1 MRVLFNNETAKLYK
15 PLFDAAMELLN
26 KGKPENEWVKIE
38 DLPTY
43 YSYLDTLKTFGQ
55 AKFVRVPVVE
65 QEHYFEINTNTR
77 TITVPEE
84 FQQNGLAVQF
94 DHTAETIYFNMDRYF
109 DDFDLAVCNPA
120 NSQEG
125 YVGRCMIQWKTS
137 NGNIGYD
144 KAYMFDEGSDM
155 ESDGI
160 YAHNRIT
167 FGWPLHEEI
176 TSVPGILKFSV
187 ILEIVENEIEP
198 NAKVLY
204 SFNTKEAEC
213 VIHPNLVTNQ
223 KDYKSAK
230 PEDVSALMSS
240 ALRPSFSGVFNSTLG
255 QKAYF
260 LTDGDLPVTANLVD
274 GEYMLEV
281 EARGSDGVELLYK
294 WYRVDEDNNIIELI
308 DQTENY
314 YIALE
319 AGRYYVMVG
328 NPNRDRVRW
337 TQSQICE
344 IPGASELYYVE
355 NVAEK
360 GYADGASKLGVVV
373 GGKNREGEVLNNI
386 VGEVTYQWYKR
397 NWDNSEE
404 AIKDAT
410 SHELILQPEMGPGS
424 YWVEA
429 IASNNNDTSAI
440 AKSNETEVKLPAHSP
455 EAVVITWDEDDRKL
469 VAEVTIDYD
478 NDLVYEWINS
488 DTLKAYEFRNIN
500 EFVPT
505 VSGSY
510 YAKVYQNT
518 WPGHPMEQSSEKH
531 PRLSN
536 VVYVEV

>member
-1 MRVLFNNETAKLYK
+1 
-15 PLFDAAMELLN
+15 
-26 KGKPENEWVKIE
+26 
-38 DLPTY
+38 
-43 YSYLDTLKTFGQ
+43 
-55 AKFVRVPVVE
+55 
-65 QEHYFEINTNTR
+65 
-77 TITVPEE
+77 
-84 FQQNGLAVQF
+84 
-94 DHTAETIYFNMDRYF
+94 MDRYF

-294 WYRVDEDNNIIELI
+294 WYRVDEDNNITELI

-344 IPGASELYYVE
+344 IPGASELYYIE

-360 GYADGASKLGVVV
+360 GYADGSSKLGVLV

-429 IASNNNDTSAI
+429 IASNNNDTSEI

-455 EAVVITWDEDDRKL
+455 EAVVITWDEDDSKL

-505 VSGSY
+505 TSGSY
-510 YAKVYQNT
+510 YVKVYQNT

-531 PRLSN
+531 PKLSN